1 MPSRPLRIPLHRQL
15 RELRDDHGLFRRDV
29 AAILGVHEN
38 SIGNWDRGVKS
49 PGVYHA
55 IAYARAFHREL
66 VVTRRGVVVCALADV
81 LPDVG
86 KLRRA
91 TGLPYTAVSA
101 RMRLEQQAALNIEK
115 RSLAGASL
123 RLSTVEPYLAALG
136 YKIRLA
142 AAQLLERAS

>member
-1 MPSRPLRIPLHRQL
+1 MKLPLHLQL
-15 RELRDDHGLFRRDV
+15 RELRQDRGLFRRDM

-38 SIGNWDRGVKS
+38 SIGNWDRGVNS

-55 IAYARAFHREL
+55 IGYARTFHHEL
-66 VVTRRGVVVCALADV
+66 VVTSRGVVVCALADV

-91 TGLPYTAVSA
+91 RGLTHQAVAA
-101 RMRLEQQAALNIEK
+101 RMRLEQHAALNIEK

-123 RLSTVEPYLAALG
+123 RVSTLDPYLAALG
-136 YKIRLA
+136 YEIRLVA
-142 AAQLLERAS
+142 VQLLERAS